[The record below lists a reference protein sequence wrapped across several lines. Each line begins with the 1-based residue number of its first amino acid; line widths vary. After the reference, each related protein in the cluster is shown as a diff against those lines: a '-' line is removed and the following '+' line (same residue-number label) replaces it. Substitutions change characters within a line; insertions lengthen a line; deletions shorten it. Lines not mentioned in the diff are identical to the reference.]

1 MSQSLKHRTQLTVQ
15 DSSGHPLLPHYFYL
29 PDQDPD
35 LLRAQELGG
44 LVRPLRNVQRAGGKA
59 IDWRPVG
66 SGRRRY

>member
-1 MSQSLKHRTQLTVQ
+1 VSPLSKRETQLTFQ

-35 LLRAQELGG
+35 VLRAQELGG

>member
-1 MSQSLKHRTQLTVQ
+1 VGQPLKHETQLTVQ